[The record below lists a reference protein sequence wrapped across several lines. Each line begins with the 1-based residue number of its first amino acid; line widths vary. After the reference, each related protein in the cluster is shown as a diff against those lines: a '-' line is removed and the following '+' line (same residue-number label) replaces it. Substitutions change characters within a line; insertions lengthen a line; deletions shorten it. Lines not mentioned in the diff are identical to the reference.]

1 MFSMLRYLAP
11 VAMAFLLMGAAPPPL
26 IDLTGAWIRLHADV
40 KDQPADVQVA
50 RFKRDLAPLAPRF
63 YDPARSGIP
72 PEYYDRKVVEAL
84 KRFPE
89 IESAFVVR
97 AAAVARQLADAQ
109 ADFRRNFPDMGAMPP
124 TYLLHSLGEMDG
136 GTRQLGGKTALVFGA
151 DLIARVHAA
160 DANERP
166 FFQHELFHVYHE
178 AIMKDCDAM
187 WCSLWEEGLATYV
200 AAKLNPGAKP
210 GELLLDGATLD
221 RIKADAAA
229 ACAVRKLAFST
240 QDEDYR
246 RLFNGGANLPGQPDR
261 LGYYVGYLVVQK
273 VGEGRSLREL
283 AAMPVPVA
291 RQYVTAALADLAP
304 DCTTGQS

>member
-1 MFSMLRYLAP
+1 MIRYLAP
-11 VAMAFLLMGAAPPPL
+11 LVMAFLLMAVAPPPI
-26 IDLTGAWIRLHADV
+26 IDLTAAWMRLHAAV

-63 YDPARSGIP
+63 YDPTRSGIP
-72 PEYYDRKVVEAL
+72 PEYYDRKVAEAL

-89 IESAFVVR
+89 IQSAFAAR

-109 ADFRRNFPDMGAMPP
+109 ADFRRNFPDMGPMPP

-136 GTRQLGGKTALVFGA
+136 GTRELDGKMALVFGA
-151 DLIARVHAA
+151 DVIARVHAA

-178 AIMKDCDAM
+178 HIMKDCDAM
-187 WCSLWEEGLATYV
+187 WCSLWEEGLATHV
-200 AAKLNPGAKP
+200 AATLNPGAKP
-210 GELLLDGATLD
+210 AELLLDGATLD
-221 RIKADAAA
+221 RVKADRSA

-240 QDEDYR
+240 QDSDYT

-261 LGYYVGYLVVQK
+261 LGYYIGYLVVQK
-273 VGEGRSLREL
+273 IGQGRSLQEL
-283 AAMPVPVA
+283 AAMPVSVA
-291 RQYVTAALADLAP
+291 RQHVTAALAELAP
-304 DCTTGQS
+304 ACPAEP